1 MPKIVDPNAQKER
14 IAEAAWR
21 VIRKEGIE
29 NASVRKIAA
38 EAGVSPGILQHYFK
52 TQTQLIVFAM
62 ERVVQ
67 HVAQRIGGFYA
78 GHFAD
83 HDKLTMEDAHKL
95 LLHLLP
101 VNEEQ
106 LLEAEVWLALT
117 VKSLHEPELQPISRD
132 TYQSMQEVIQ
142 ALLEQV
148 GKAGQLQDG
157 LHVREE
163 AVRLQMLLDA
173 LTFHRLVNPGAMTAE
188 EMDKVLKQHL
198 DSLSAFKGE

>member
-1 MPKIVDPNAQKER
+1 MPKMVDPNVQKER

-21 VIRKEGIE
+21 VIGKEGIE

-67 HVAQRIGGFYA
+67 HVTQRISGFYT

-83 HDKLTMEDAHKL
+83 HDKLTMKDAHTL

-101 VNEEQ
+101 VNEAQ

-117 VKSLHEPELQPISRD
+117 MKSLHEPDLQPISRD
-132 TYQSMQEVIQ
+132 TYRSMQEAIH
-142 ALLEQV
+142 ALLEEV
-148 GKAGQLQDG
+148 SKSGELKEG

-173 LTFHRLVNPGAMTAE
+173 LTLHRLVNPGAMTAE
-188 EMDKVLKQHL
+188 EMNKVLKQHL